1 MVAECQPIAHGASM
15 TDYCTRNNRAQ
26 IVYTKNLSEGLP
38 PLGMWSEMQINMAK
52 YAQKFSK
59 KPVKKPILRF
69 EVSPSLEESKGW
81 TYDDWNRFAIRFL
94 NELVKASQRTSK
106 NGKKKYGIDLSRA
119 QIFACLHYD
128 SKSGIPHLHILIN
141 RIDLD
146 GNLVDDSFIGKNCV
160 KAAHAINVAEGWKLP
175 EDIHDENV
183 KEITDAC
190 YKVLSEMRAYSWN
203 DYANRIKALG
213 YDVKVQKDKDGV
225 MHGYTIMK
233 GNSRYKS
240 SILGVGRDL
249 MLKNLRGTW
258 MKFHKPTQVKVNTPS
273 TGVGMSKLAPK
284 PVTTGQTT
292 RVQSASNVHSSQS
305 SASTEKRA
313 FVLWD
318 NNGKEEKTSV
328 SNHIYDVISKNVEL
342 YDDTPEERENCI
354 KVAILLFAGYVD
366 GATSIAESCGGGGSP
381 GGGWGRDKDEDED
394 ARARR
399 AAQKASWLCKPMG
412 RTYKRK

>member
-1 MVAECQPIAHGASM
+1 MVAECKPIAHGAAM

-141 RIDLD
+141 RIDLH

-160 KAAHAINVAEGWKLP
+160 KAAHAINVAEGWELP

-190 YKVLSEMRAYSWN
+190 YKVLPEMRAYSWN
-203 DYANRIKALG
+203 DYEIKNHVFRPL
-213 YDVKVQKDKDGV
+213 
-225 MHGYTIMK
+225 
-233 GNSRYKS
+233 YK
-240 SILGVGRDL
+240 
-249 MLKNLRGTW
+249 
-258 MKFHKPTQVKVNTPS
+258 
-273 TGVGMSKLAPK
+273 
-284 PVTTGQTT
+284 
-292 RVQSASNVHSSQS
+292 
-305 SASTEKRA
+305 
-313 FVLWD
+313 
-318 NNGKEEKTSV
+318 
-328 SNHIYDVISKNVEL
+328 
-342 YDDTPEERENCI
+342 
-354 KVAILLFAGYVD
+354 
-366 GATSIAESCGGGGSP
+366 
-381 GGGWGRDKDEDED
+381 
-394 ARARR
+394 
-399 AAQKASWLCKPMG
+399 
-412 RTYKRK
+412 

>member
-1 MVAECQPIAHGASM
+1 MVAECKPIAHGAAM

-81 TYDDWNRFAIRFL
+81 TYDDWTRFAIRFL

-141 RIDLD
+141 RIDLG
-146 GNLVDDSFIGKNCV
+146 GNLVDDSFIGKNC
-160 KAAHAINVAEGWKLP
+160 
-175 EDIHDENV
+175 V

-203 DYANRIKALG
+203 DYENRIKALG

-273 TGVGMSKLAPK
+273 TGVGMSKPAPK

-381 GGGWGRDKDEDED
+381 GGGWGRDKDEDEE

>member
-1 MVAECQPIAHGASM
+1 MVAECKPIAHGAAM

-38 PLGMWSEMQINMAK
+38 PLGMWNEMQVNMAK

-81 TYDDWNRFAIRFL
+81 TYDDWKRFAVRFL
-94 NELVKASQRTSK
+94 NELSKASQRTSK

-146 GNLVDDSFIGKNCV
+146 GNVISDSFIGNNCV
-160 KAAHAINVAEGWKLP
+160 KAAHAINIAEGWELP
-175 EDIHDENV
+175 EDIHQSNV

-190 YKVLSEMRAYSWN
+190 YKALSEMRSYSWN
-203 DYANRIKALG
+203 EYVNRIKAFG
-213 YDVKVQKDKDGV
+213 YDVKIQKDKQGV
-225 MHGYTIMK
+225 AHGYTIMK

-240 SILGVGRDL
+240 SVLGVGRDL
-249 MLKNLRGTW
+249 MLKNLEETW
-258 MKFHKPTQVKVNTPS
+258 KKQHQSTQVKVNSPA
-273 TGVGMSKLAPK
+273 TGMGMSKPTPK
-284 PVTTGQTT
+284 PVAITQGA
-292 RVQSASNVHSSQS
+292 RVQGALERPSPQS
-305 SASTEKRA
+305 STPTEKRA

-318 NNGKEEKTSV
+318 NNGKEEKTYV
-328 SNHIYDVISKNVEL
+328 PYRIYEVIKDAVDP
-342 YDDTPEERENCI
+342 YDDTPEAHENCI
-354 KVAILLFAGYVD
+354 KAAILLFAGYVD
-366 GATSIAESCGGGGSP
+366 GATAIAQSCGGGGSP
-381 GGGWGRDKDEDED
+381 GSGWGRKKDEDDD
-394 ARARR
+394 AWARR
-399 AAQKASWLCKPMG
+399 SANKASWLCKPM
-412 RTYKRK
+412 RKTFKR

>member
-1 MVAECQPIAHGASM
+1 MVRLSASLIAHGAAM

-128 SKSGIPHLHILIN
+128 SKSSIPHLHILIN

-160 KAAHAINVAEGWKLP
+160 KAAHAINVLKAGSCP
-175 EDIHDENV
+175 RIY
-183 KEITDAC
+183 T
-190 YKVLSEMRAYSWN
+190 MRTSKR
-203 DYANRIKALG
+203 NRCLLQGAFKKCEHTLG
-213 YDVKVQKDKDGV
+213 MTMKTGSGRLV
-225 MHGYTIMK
+225 MT
-233 GNSRYKS
+233 
-240 SILGVGRDL
+240 
-249 MLKNLRGTW
+249 
-258 MKFHKPTQVKVNTPS
+258 
-273 TGVGMSKLAPK
+273 
-284 PVTTGQTT
+284 
-292 RVQSASNVHSSQS
+292 
-305 SASTEKRA
+305 
-313 FVLWD
+313 
-318 NNGKEEKTSV
+318 
-328 SNHIYDVISKNVEL
+328 
-342 YDDTPEERENCI
+342 
-354 KVAILLFAGYVD
+354 
-366 GATSIAESCGGGGSP
+366 
-381 GGGWGRDKDEDED
+381 
-394 ARARR
+394 
-399 AAQKASWLCKPMG
+399 
-412 RTYKRK
+412 